1 MNPLLKVNLKFR
13 DEDNKKRQI
22 AINLKAKNETTVT
35 KIDEIVRDLRAVVS
49 FYDSTEKLVEGFLID
64 VHYNDI
70 IAKSNRIKELLK
82 PNRKDV
88 NDTIVGARFSDDE
101 VGEEKHIITYY
112 VDRNTINKAFSEL
125 STVRAFLVDKLN
137 GKATPDSFNE
147 SKNKKNNLN
156 SFS

>member
-13 DEDNKKRQI
+13 DEDNKNRPM

-70 IAKSNRIKELLK
+70 IAKSNRIK
-82 PNRKDV
+82 
-88 NDTIVGARFSDDE
+88 
-101 VGEEKHIITYY
+101 
-112 VDRNTINKAFSEL
+112 
-125 STVRAFLVDKLN
+125 
-137 GKATPDSFNE
+137 
-147 SKNKKNNLN
+147 
-156 SFS
+156 